1 MLRYAPLTDDSWTLS
16 SPRIENPY
24 KSSAYAPIKPTPPMD
39 THDACHKHLRDVYD
53 RFGVAGL
60 VELMDGDMVR
70 DIKAS
75 LAPVSGL
82 HRAFQVSLGFEEL
95 AVLLVG
101 AFLLILLIEH

>member
-24 KSSAYAPIKPTPPMD
+24 KSSAYAPIKPAPPAD
-39 THDACHKHLRDVYD
+39 THDACHAYLRETYD

-60 VELMDGDMVR
+60 IEMMDGDMVR
-70 DIKAS
+70 DIRAS
-75 LAPVSGL
+75 LGGAGHLAKP
-82 HRAFQVSLGFEEL
+82 FQVSIGFEEL

-101 AFLLILLIEH
+101 LFLLLILMD